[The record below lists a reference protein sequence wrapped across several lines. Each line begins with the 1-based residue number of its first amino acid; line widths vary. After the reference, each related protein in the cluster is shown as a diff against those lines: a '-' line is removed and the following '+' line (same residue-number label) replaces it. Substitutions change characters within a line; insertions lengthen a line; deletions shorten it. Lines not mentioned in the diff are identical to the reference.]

1 MYGCGKIRKAMQ
13 RIVVGFYRGPGTR
26 RSSPVAGY
34 PLLAPRCP
42 EVTRTYLGYAPAT
55 SGPLC
60 SPQWGQFSTNVFK
73 RQGTSNAGVPAC
85 SSRAGKPELLLRKAT
100 SVKT

>member
-1 MYGCGKIRKAMQ
+1 MIRILTCLLLIFCLTSVSINAADVYVKA
-13 RIVVGFYRGPGTR
+13 G
-26 RSSPVAGY
+26 
-34 PLLAPRCP
+34 
-42 EVTRTYLGYAPAT
+42 AT

-60 SPQWGQFSTNVFK
+60 SPKWGQFSTNVFK